1 MTFQQIMQKENFFP
15 NDEQRPVIESNVNTV
30 VSAGA
35 GAGKTA
41 VLSWR
46 FLRLVMEGGL
56 KPEQI
61 LTLTFTKKA
70 ASEMRERIY
79 RRLLQARDSL
89 PSDTFDSF
97 SRATISTLDSFCA
110 QIVRSDCIT
119 YGLPRDITVIS
130 DDDYMDLAQR
140 VALKFLSDPENISER
155 DAIASLLMPSDVMER
170 FFFIIARQTSLS
182 GNYNAERITQTFLT
196 NVREIYEDRMRR
208 IGPLLESLGQLN
220 LTGKFAGQFVH
231 ISECYQ
237 KRCFSERD
245 YFDLRGVRD
254 EEVKE
259 IVGLLKPLM
268 GKDSG
273 FVLLQN
279 LALGSDD
286 DVSILQKALEKYSIL
301 LKTEKQMQGTLTFKD
316 ISDLA
321 VCILRD
327 NLAVRN
333 LFKHR
338 FKQIMVDE
346 FQDNNMHQR
355 DLVFLLSER
364 DDLYGTEGKIPD
376 IDELDPSKLFFVG
389 DEKQSIYRF
398 RGADVSVFR
407 RLQDEVSC
415 NGQSLALGT
424 NYRSQSALIDHFN
437 KVFASVLSDNGKD
450 FEARFAPIRA
460 GRQADNTASRIIFAV
475 YNRDEIED
483 EELKEGVLEAEAIG
497 DYCNRILHSDEFLVD
512 GKRPQPSDIA
522 ILFGTSSNQMN
533 IEKSLK
539 RRGIE
544 YQIAE
549 TRSLMLDAVSSDF
562 YSFINYLL
570 YPEDRRSFIA
580 LLKSPFCGLCE
591 QSIENVLSGEE
602 VLDIDRTRYSVFC
615 SFLESVKETAFRST
629 IAALLE
635 KLYIEGGY
643 KAFLMQDRDR
653 LPFAEHYDYL
663 YTYAVGYDAEGRSL
677 ADYSRF
683 LRNNLGTSDKL
694 PEADVLHARQ
704 SGVQI
709 MSVHKSKGLEFKVVI
724 YANIGS
730 SGTNDKSNYV
740 FTYNGDLIASE
751 KSGMQKILEQDRK
764 DREEA
769 EQRRLMYVAM
779 TRAKDHLIVIGGY
792 SARRRSNI
800 FNWYLSAIGGD
811 LSTLKCT
818 MDGVVMED
826 VGSTV
831 RLGKRSSET
840 VLRLPSQDELVEFH
854 SRNTRVGVTG
864 LEEYKK
870 EIDSSISRIN
880 LPIFEVDS
888 VIGQSEINDKFGT
901 LCHEALEILLKTGSL
916 ETLKCNILES
926 EKSNLLLLNQAKDFA
941 RSFICSSFYA
951 SHVRGNSFESELR
964 FYTCLEELGD
974 IAVEGVMDLIVFGDD
989 YNLVVDY
996 KTDRTKNPQIHKKQ
1010 ITTYVKVARQLFG
1023 KKCYGVLYYL
1033 RDGSLGDFWDE
1044 DGNAVDL

>member
-182 GNYNAERITQTFLT
+182 GNYNAERITQTFIT

-208 IGPLLESLGQLN
+208 IGLLLESLGQLN
-220 LTGKFAGQFVH
+220 LTGKFAGQFIH

-327 NLAVRN
+327 NLVVRN

-437 KVFASVLSDNGKD
+437 KVFASVLSGNGKD

-483 EELKEGVLEAEAIG
+483 EELKDGVLEAESIG
-497 DYCNRILHSDEFLVD
+497 DYCNRILYSDEFLVD

-591 QSIENVLSGEE
+591 QSIENVLAGEE

-864 LEEYKK
+864 LEEYEK
-870 EIDSSISRIN
+870 EIDSSIPRIN

>member
-97 SRATISTLDSFCA
+97 SKATISTLDSFCA

-130 DDDYMDLAQR
+130 DEDYMDLAQR
-140 VALKFLSDPENISER
+140 VALKFLSDPENIAER
-155 DAIASLLMPSDVMER
+155 DAIAALLMPSDVMER

-182 GNYNAERITQTFLT
+182 GNYDAERITQTFLAH
-196 NVREIYEDRMRR
+196 VREIYEDRMRR

-220 LTGKFAGQFVH
+220 LTGKFAGQFAR

-259 IVGLLKPLM
+259 TVGLLKPLM

-273 FVLLQN
+273 LVLLQN

-301 LKTEKQMQGTLTFKD
+301 LNSEKQMQGTLTFKD

-327 NLAVRN
+327 NLRVRK

-338 FKQIMVDE
+338 FRQIMVDE

-364 DDLYGTEGKIPD
+364 DDLEGTEGRIPD

-407 RLQDEVSC
+407 RLQDEVSR

-450 FEARFAPIRA
+450 FEARFAPIKA

-475 YNRDEIED
+475 YNREEIED
-483 EELKEGVLEAEAIG
+483 EELKDGVLEAEAIG
-497 DYCNRILHSDEFLVD
+497 DYCNRILYTDEFLVD

-591 QSIENVLSGEE
+591 QSMENVLAGEE
-602 VLDIDRTRYSVFC
+602 VLDIDRTRYSEFC

-635 KLYIEGGY
+635 KLYVEGGY

-730 SGTNDKSNYV
+730 GSANDKSNYV
-740 FTYNGDLIASE
+740 FSYNGELIASE

-792 SARRRSNI
+792 RGNKKSDI
-800 FNWYLSAIGGD
+800 FSWYLSAIGGD
-811 LSTLKCT
+811 LSTLSCT
-818 MDGVVMED
+818 MDGVIMED
-826 VGSTV
+826 VGSTE
-831 RLGKRSSET
+831 RLGKRASDM
-840 VLRLPSQDELVEFH
+840 VLRLPRADELVEFH
-854 SRNTRVGVTG
+854 SRNTRIGVTG
-864 LEEYKK
+864 LEEYEK
-870 EIDSSISRIN
+870 EIDSSKSGTN
-880 LPIFEVDS
+880 LPFFEVDS
-888 VIGQSEINDKFGT
+888 IIRQSEINDKFGT
-901 LCHEALEILLKTGSL
+901 LCHEALEILLKTGSF

-941 RSFICSSFYA
+941 RSFIGSSFYA
-951 SHVRGNSFESELR
+951 DHVKGLSFESELR
-964 FYTCLEELGD
+964 FYTCLEEFGD
-974 IAVEGVMDLIVFGDD
+974 TAVEGVMDLIVFGDD
-989 YNLVVDY
+989 YNLIVDY
-996 KTDRTKNPQIHKKQ
+996 KTDRTKAPLIHKKQ

-1044 DGNAVDL
+1044 DGNSVDL